1 MSGCATCS
9 KGCHGPNVKSG
20 GTKKAAERRV
30 AVIGQ
35 PNCGK
40 SMLFNRITKAGAY
53 VGNWPGVTVDLLQ
66 ATVDVDGQLVE
77 FVDLPGLYDLEGY
90 SEDERVVQNF
100 LERNPLDLIL
110 VVANA
115 SQIDRQARMILQV
128 KQLGIPAIVLLNMA
142 DEARNF
148 GIQIDTQLLGQ
159 RWNLPTFL
167 ISAKY
172 GQGFVEAFA
181 EIALQLRE
189 PREVR
194 EPLKN
199 IREHL
204 SEQRPSE
211 SDLQAVLTDAVI
223 MPPPD
228 QVTRTDRIDRWML
241 HPVLGLPLFLVAMAV
256 VFAFV
261 WNIGLPSQD
270 VAGVL
275 TGWIQTY
282 LIEPVINPLP
292 DGLKDFIL
300 NGVWNGVATV
310 ASFVPLVVIFFFCM
324 AAIEDSGYLSRAAFM
339 MDAFM
344 SKLGLDGRG
353 FVMQIMGFGCNVPAL
368 MGTRVIRS
376 RSMRLLNM
384 MIIPFSLC
392 SARLAVFVFIIA
404 AVFPSSY
411 GWVILFLLYVLS
423 FASAFLAAL
432 ILQRHR
438 HFVSVEPF
446 VLELPPYRMPTV
458 KQVLLRGCGEVR
470 EFLRRATSFI
480 ILGCMAIWFL
490 TNYPIGATGVHT
502 WGGQIGQWMAPVMDP
517 IGVVDAH
524 LTLALIFGFIAKE
537 VVLGALATIYAMNE
551 DGVAQAIGQ
560 ALTPADAIGFC
571 VFTLLYTPCL
581 STVATIKAESKSW
594 PFTIFSLVFSLVY
607 AWAMA
612 YVFRE
617 LAMIIGL

>member
-1 MSGCATCS
+1 MTGNTPAQ
-9 KGCHGPNVKSG
+9 
-20 GTKKAAERRV
+20 RRV

-40 SMLFNRITKAGAY
+40 SMLFNRITKAGAH

-66 ATVDVDGQLVE
+66 ATLDVDGQAVE

-90 SEDERVVQNF
+90 SEDEQVVQNF
-100 LERNPLDLIL
+100 LERTPVDMIL

-128 KQLGIPAIVLLNMA
+128 KQLGIPAVVLLNMA
-142 DEARNF
+142 DEARKHN
-148 GIQIDTQLLGQ
+148 IQIHTETLSQRLG
-159 RWNLPTFL
+159 LPTFL

-172 GQGFVEAFA
+172 GQGFVQAFA
-181 EIALQLRE
+181 QIAHELQV
-189 PREVR
+189 PRVAR
-194 EPLKN
+194 EPLRHIK
-199 IREHL
+199 EHL
-204 SEQRPSE
+204 SEHRP
-211 SDLQAVLTDAVI
+211 LQTDIDALLEDAVI

-228 QVTRTDRIDRWML
+228 QVTPTDRIDRWML
-241 HPVLGLPLFLVAMAV
+241 HPLLGLPLFLAAMAV

-270 VAGVL
+270 VAGAL
-275 TGWIQTY
+275 TGWMQTY
-282 LIEPVINPLP
+282 LIEPVIAPLP
-292 DGLKDFIL
+292 GGLQDFIV

-344 SKLGLDGRG
+344 AKLGLDGRG

-376 RSMRLLNM
+376 RAMRLLNM

-432 ILQRHR
+432 LLQRHK
-438 HFVSVEPF
+438 HFVNVEPF
-446 VLELPPYRMPTV
+446 VLELPPYRLPTA
-458 KQVLLRGCGEVR
+458 KQILLRGWGEVR

-490 TNYPIGATGVHT
+490 TNYPIGATGVDT

-551 DGVAQAIGQ
+551 AGVAQAIGQ

-581 STVATIKAESKSW
+581 STIATIKAESRSW
-594 PFTIFSLVFSLVY
+594 PFTMFSLVFSLVY
-607 AWAMA
+607 AWVMA
-612 YVFRE
+612 YVFRQ
-617 LAMIIGL
+617 LAMAVGL

>member
-1 MSGCATCS
+1 
-9 KGCHGPNVKSG
+9 
-20 GTKKAAERRV
+20 
-30 AVIGQ
+30 
-35 PNCGK
+35 
-40 SMLFNRITKAGAY
+40 MLFNRITKAGAH

-66 ATVDVDGQLVE
+66 ARVDVDGITAE

-90 SEDERVVQNF
+90 SEDEQVVQRF
-100 LERNPLDLIL
+100 LERTPVDLIL

-115 SQIDRQARMILQV
+115 SQIDRQARMVYQV
-128 KQLGIPAIVLLNMA
+128 RQLGIPAVVLLNMA
-142 DEARNF
+142 DEARHF
-148 GIQIDTQLLGQ
+148 GIQIDTSLLSQ
-159 RWNLPTFL
+159 RWGLPTFL

-172 GQGFVEAFA
+172 GQGFDEAFA
-181 EIALQLRE
+181 EVAHELHETQRIQQPLIGMRE
-189 PREVR
+189 R
-194 EPLKN
+194 LA
-199 IREHL
+199 EH
-204 SEQRPSE
+204 RPSDQE
-211 SDLQAVLTDAVI
+211 IYSVLDGAVT
-223 MPPPD
+223 MPPAD
-228 QVTRTDRIDRWML
+228 QVSRTDRIDRWVL
-241 HPVLGLPLFLVAMAV
+241 HPFIGLPLFFVAMAL
-256 VFAFV
+256 VFALV
-261 WNIGLPSQD
+261 WNIGLPSQAL
-270 VAGVL
+270 AGWV
-275 TGWIQTY
+275 TEWMQTY
-282 LIEPVINPLP
+282 LIEPVIAPLP
-292 DGLKDFIL
+292 DGLQDFVL

-339 MDAFM
+339 TDAFM
-344 SKLGLDGRG
+344 AKLGLDGRG

-404 AVFPSSY
+404 AVFPSTY
-411 GWVILFLLYVLS
+411 GWAVLFLLYVLS

-432 ILQRHR
+432 ILQRHK
-438 HFVSVEPF
+438 HFASVEPF
-446 VLELPPYRMPTV
+446 VLELPPYRLPTI
-458 KQVLLRGCGEVR
+458 KQVLWRGWGEVR
-470 EFLRRATSFI
+470 EFLRRATNFI

-490 TNYPIGATGVHT
+490 TNYPIGAAGINT

-551 DGVAQAIGQ
+551 AGVAQAIGH

-581 STVATIKAESKSW
+581 STIATIKAESKSW
-594 PFTIFSLVFSLVY
+594 GFTAFSLGFSLMY
-607 AWAMA
+607 AWVMA
-612 YVFRE
+612 YAFRY
-617 LAMIIGL
+617 LAIAIGL